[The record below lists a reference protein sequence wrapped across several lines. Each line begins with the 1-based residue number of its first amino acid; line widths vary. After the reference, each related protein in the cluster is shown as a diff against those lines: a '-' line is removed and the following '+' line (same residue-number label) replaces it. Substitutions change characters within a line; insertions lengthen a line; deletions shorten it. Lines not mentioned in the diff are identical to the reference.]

1 MAETA
6 GGTRARPEGAAVGT
20 ATGTAARPLFHGALA
35 LLVPGLGHFTLER
48 RGTGAVYFVCIGSLF
63 VLGIGMEGELF
74 PLDTGAP
81 LTLLAGLAE
90 MGAGGFYLAAA
101 LSGLG
106 GGQPA
111 ATTYEYGYAFLIA
124 AGLLNLLV
132 TLDAWDLATGARQA
146 AFSDGPGEGRGT
158 TREAEPPPG
167 RATPTP

>member
-6 GGTRARPEGAAVGT
+6 GGTRARPEGAIAGT
-20 ATGTAARPLFHGALA
+20 ATRPLLHGALA

-48 RGTGAVYFVCIGSLF
+48 RGTGAVYFVCIGLLF
-63 VLGIGMEGELF
+63 VFGIAMDGELF

-106 GGQPA
+106 GGEPA
-111 ATTYEYGYAFLIA
+111 ATTYEYGYAYLIA

-146 AFSDGPGEGRGT
+146 AFTEAPDGPDAPDGPERPP
-158 TREAEPPPG
+158 AERS
-167 RATPTP
+167 RAS

>member
-6 GGTRARPEGAAVGT
+6 GGTRARPEGAAAGT

-48 RGTGAVYFVCIGSLF
+48 RGTGAVYFVCIGLLF

-106 GGQPA
+106 GGEPA

>member
-20 ATGTAARPLFHGALA
+20 TARPLLHGALA

-48 RGTGAVYFVCIGSLF
+48 RGTGAVYFVCIGLLF
-63 VLGIGMEGELF
+63 VFGIGMEGELF

-101 LSGLG
+101 LAGLG

-146 AFSDGPGEGRGT
+146 AFAESPGDGRGKTGGAERAAEGPGRV
-158 TREAEPPPG
+158 P
-167 RATPTP
+167 